1 MNPDIKKASRLPR
14 GIEIPHRAVT
24 KVLSLSGNQPLQN
37 YVIILKKRGQAI
49 LSQNLPAMM
58 GQNLP
63 FCTLSSLN
71 HAPENMIKQDILVTW

>member
-49 LSQNLPAMM
+49 LSQN
-58 GQNLP
+58 
-63 FCTLSSLN
+63 
-71 HAPENMIKQDILVTW
+71 